1 MKKEYVAQ
9 QELFKIKREIE
20 RNGET
25 YQIYQKSVDEYNQP
39 INEVIQLITTK
50 GLLHEV
56 VGYKSKQS
64 SYPTTTH
71 TEKQPM
77 ILFLYD
83 DIIKDVITQKNLFVV
98 VNNKRYNIVAFENV
112 QEMNIVLDVSLRVV
126 IDGNE
131 N

>member
-25 YQIYQKSVDEYNQP
+25 YQIYQDAVDEYNQP

>member
-1 MKKEYVAQ
+1 MKKECVAQ

-25 YQIYQKSVDEYNQP
+25 YQIYQNSVDEYNQP
-39 INEVIQLITTK
+39 TNEVIQLITAK

-83 DIIKDVITQKNLFVV
+83 DIKDVITQKNLFVV

-126 IDGNE
+126 IDGNK

>member
-39 INEVIQLITTK
+39 INEVIQLITAK

-64 SYPTTTH
+64 SYPTTTY
-71 TEKQPM
+71 TEKQTM
-77 ILFLYD
+77 ILFLHD
-83 DIIKDVITQKNLFVV
+83 DIKDIITQKNLFVV

-112 QEMNIVLDVSLRVV
+112 QEMNIILDASLRVV

>member
-1 MKKEYVAQ
+1 MKKEYVAR

-25 YQIYQKSVDEYNQP
+25 YQIYQDAVDEYNQP
-39 INEVIQLITTK
+39 TKEVIQLITAK

-71 TEKQPM
+71 IEKQPM

-83 DIIKDVITQKNLFVV
+83 DIKDVITQKNLFVV
-98 VNNKRYNIVAFENV
+98 INNKRYNIVAFENV

>member
-1 MKKEYVAQ
+1 MKKEYVAR

-25 YQIYQKSVDEYNQP
+25 YQIYQDAVDEYNQP

>member
-1 MKKEYVAQ
+1 MKKEYVAR

-25 YQIYQKSVDEYNQP
+25 YQIYQDAVDEYNQP

-126 IDGNE
+126 IDGNK